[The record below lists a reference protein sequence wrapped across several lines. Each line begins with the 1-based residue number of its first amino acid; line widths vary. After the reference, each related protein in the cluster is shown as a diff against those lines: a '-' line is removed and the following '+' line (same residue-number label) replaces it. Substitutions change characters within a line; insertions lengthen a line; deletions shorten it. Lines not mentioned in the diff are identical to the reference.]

1 MKACGRE
8 GHYSTT
14 SLMCIAGV
22 TVGVLLGTEHWKSG
36 CIEWPVIRAFLGGNR
51 VLNSIESS
59 FLDSSSSVH
68 RTWRLYLSRPIPYDD
83 ISRPERPSNQRTA
96 CSRSETAQ

>member
-8 GHYSTT
+8 GHYSAT

-22 TVGVLLGTEHWKSG
+22 TVGVHLRDRALESG
-36 CIEWPVIRAFLGGNR
+36 CIECPVIRAFLGGNR

-59 FLDSSSSVH
+59 FLDSSSGVH
-68 RTWRLYLSRPIPYDD
+68 RT
-83 ISRPERPSNQRTA
+83 
-96 CSRSETAQ
+96 